1 MLLEQQVLCPT
12 GQENIKPEQQV
23 TGLALPTPVPLHVVT
38 AQPDDELDDE
48 EELLDDPPLDELL
61 DVDPELLELLLD
73 DPPLEE
79 LLDVQPVH

>member
-1 MLLEQQVLCPT
+1 MLLEQHVLCPT

-23 TGLALPTPVPLHVVT
+23 TGLALPTPVPLHVEVVH
-38 AQPDDELDDE
+38 PDDDDELDE
-48 EELLDDPPLDELL
+48 EE
-61 DVDPELLELLLD
+61 LLD